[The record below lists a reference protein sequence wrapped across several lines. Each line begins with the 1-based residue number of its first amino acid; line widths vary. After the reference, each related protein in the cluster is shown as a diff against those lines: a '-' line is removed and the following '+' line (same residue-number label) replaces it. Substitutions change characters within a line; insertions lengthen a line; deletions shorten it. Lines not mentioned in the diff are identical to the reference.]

1 MDTESLFCKGKGKY
15 MANVLVVDDAAF
27 MRLSLKQILENHG
40 HKMIGEAA
48 NGKEAIEK
56 YMALKPDVTILDITM
71 PEMNGL
77 DALKFIKELDPN
89 ARVIICSALGQ
100 QEQLAKAIQYGATD
114 FIVKPFDNSRLIA
127 ALEKV
132 LND

>member
-1 MDTESLFCKGKGKY
+1 MDTESLFCKGKGKH

-48 NGKEAIEK
+48 NGKEAIGK
-56 YMALKPDVTILDITM
+56 YLELKPDVTILDITM

-132 LND
+132 LNN

>member
-1 MDTESLFCKGKGKY
+1 

-48 NGKEAIEK
+48 NGKEAIGK
-56 YMALKPDVTILDITM
+56 YMELKPDVTILDITM